1 MPAVTSIYTIPALRI
16 AHKSCITP
24 LCTFAGWKTMKFIG
38 KLLVYLLVALL
49 IVILALYILLQT
61 RWGAAQVSSWVTVN
75 TDYELSFDK
84 MNHRFSSPSHLIL
97 ENVTFGRDGKP
108 ATLVAKKVDIGL
120 SSRQVTDPLH
130 MDTITLFDGTLN
142 LSPQTAPLP
151 LQADRLQLSNMAFNS
166 PNTEWDLSA
175 QKVTGG
181 VSPWQPEAG
190 NVLGKNAQIQ
200 MSAGSLTLNGV
211 PATNVLIEGQLNGK
225 EVVLNTIGADMA
237 RGSLTGSALRNADG
251 SWVIDTL
258 RLNEIRLQSDKTL
271 MAFFAPLGTIPS
283 LQIGRLDVTDARLQG
298 PDWAVT
304 DLDLSLRNLTIS
316 KGDWQSQ
323 DGRLS
328 MNASEFIYGSLHLF
342 DPILNAEFS
351 PQGMALRQFT
361 SRWEGGMVRTSGN
374 WLRDGKALVLDD
386 VAIAGLEYTLP
397 QNWKALWMEP
407 LPEWLNSVT
416 LQKFGLS
423 RNLVIDIDPAF
434 PWQITSLDG
443 YGANLQLVKDHQ
455 WGVWSGSATLNGA
468 AATFNRVD
476 VRRPSLALN
485 ANAAT
490 VNITDLS
497 AFTEKGIL
505 EATATVSQLPQRQ
518 TTVSLNGRGVP
529 LNVLQ
534 QWGWPALPVTGDGN
548 IQLTASGSVQAN
560 APLKPTVNGKLS
572 AVNMDKQ
579 QVEQTM
585 TGGVVSTVAPVQ

>member
-1 MPAVTSIYTIPALRI
+1 
-16 AHKSCITP
+16 
-24 LCTFAGWKTMKFIG
+24 MKFIG

-258 RLNEIRLQSDKTL
+258 RLNEIRLQSDNTL
-271 MAFFAPLGTIPS
+271 TAFFAPLATIPS
-283 LQIGRLDVTDARLQG
+283 LQIGRLEVTDARLQG

-397 QNWKALWMEP
+397 QNWKKLWMEP
-407 LPEWLNSVT
+407 LPDWLNSVT

-443 YGANLQLVKDHQ
+443 YGANLQLVKDRQ

-585 TGGVVSTVAPVQ
+585 TGGIVSTPVQ

>member
-1 MPAVTSIYTIPALRI
+1 
-16 AHKSCITP
+16 
-24 LCTFAGWKTMKFIG
+24 MKFIG

-49 IVILALYILLQT
+49 IVVLAFYFLLQT
-61 RWGAAQVSSWVTVN
+61 RWGASQASSWVTEN
-75 TDYELSFDK
+75 TAYELNFDQ
-84 MNHRFSSPSHLIL
+84 MDHRFSSPSHIVLK
-97 ENVTFGRDGKP
+97 NVTFGRDGKP
-108 ATLVAKKVDIGL
+108 ATLVAKTVDIGL
-120 SSRQVTDPLH
+120 SSRQITDPLH

-151 LQADRLQLSNMAFNS
+151 FQADRLQLNNMAFNS

-211 PATNVLIEGQLNGK
+211 PATNVLIEGKLNGK

-237 RGSLTGSALRNADG
+237 RGSLTGSAQRNADG
-251 SWVIDTL
+251 GWVIDTL
-258 RLNEIRLQSDKTL
+258 RLNDIRLQSEKTL
-271 MAFFAPLGTIPS
+271 ADFFAPLTTVPS
-283 LQIGRLDVTDARLQG
+283 LQIGRLEVTDARLQG

-304 DLDLSLRNLTIS
+304 DLDLSLRNLTLA

-342 DPILNAEFS
+342 DPILNTEFS
-351 PQGMALRQFT
+351 PQGITLRQFT

-386 VAIAGLEYTLP
+386 AAIAGLEYTLP
-397 QNWKALWMEP
+397 ENWKTLWMEP

-416 LQKFGLS
+416 LKKFGLS

-443 YGANLQLVKDHQ
+443 YGANLQLAKDRQ
-455 WGVWSGSATLNGA
+455 WGVWGGSATLNGA

-485 ANAAT
+485 ANATT
-490 VNITDLS
+490 VNITELS

-505 EATATVSQLPQRQ
+505 EATATVSQLAQRQ

-529 LNVLQ
+529 LNIIN
-534 QWGWPALPVTGDGN
+534 QWGWPALPIAGDGN
-548 IQLTASGSVQAN
+548 MQLTASGSIQAH
-560 APLKPTVNGKLS
+560 APLKPTVNGKLN

-579 QVEQTM
+579 QVQQTM
-585 TGGVVSTVAPVQ
+585 TGGVVSTPVQ

>member
-1 MPAVTSIYTIPALRI
+1 
-16 AHKSCITP
+16 
-24 LCTFAGWKTMKFIG
+24 MKFIG
-38 KLLVYLLVALL
+38 KLLIWILIAVLLA
-49 IVILALYILLQT
+49 ILALYILVQT
-61 RWGAAQVSSWVTVN
+61 RWGAAQVSSWITVN
-75 TDYELSFDK
+75 TDYELNFDL
-84 MNHRFSSPSHLIL
+84 MDHRFSSPSHIIL

-120 SSRQVTDPLH
+120 SSRQLTDPLH
-130 MDTITLFDGTLN
+130 MDTITLHDGTLN

-151 LQADRLQLSNMAFNS
+151 FQADRLQLNNMAFNS
-166 PNTEWDLSA
+166 PNMEWDLSA

-190 NVLGKNAQIQ
+190 SVLGKKAQIQ

-211 PATNVLIEGQLNGK
+211 PTSNLLIQGELNGK
-225 EVVLNTIGADMA
+225 EVVLSTIGADMA
-237 RGSLTGSALRNADG
+237 RGSLTGTARRNADG
-251 SWVIDTL
+251 GWVIDTM
-258 RLNEIRLQSDKTL
+258 RLNDIRLQSDKSL
-271 MAFFAPLGTIPS
+271 VDFFAPITTLPS
-283 LQIGRLDVTDARLQG
+283 LQIGRLEVIDARLQG

-304 DLDLSLRNLTIS
+304 DLDLSLRNLTLS
-316 KGDWQSQ
+316 QGDWQSQ

-342 DPILNAEFS
+342 DPIMNAEFS
-351 PQGMALRQFT
+351 PQGIALRQLT

-397 QNWKALWMEP
+397 ENWKTLWMEQ
-407 LPEWLNSVT
+407 LPQWLDSVK
-416 LQKFGLS
+416 LNKFSLS
-423 RNLVIDIDPAF
+423 RNLVIDIDPTF

-443 YGANLQLVKDHQ
+443 YGANLQIAKDRQ
-455 WGVWSGSATLNGA
+455 WGVWGGSATLNGA

-490 VNITDLS
+490 VNITELS

-529 LNVLQ
+529 LNVVQ
-534 QWGWPALPVTGDGN
+534 QWGWPALPITGDGN
-548 IQLTASGSVQAN
+548 IQLTASGSVQAS
-560 APLKPTVNGKLS
+560 APLKPTVNGKLN

-579 QVEQTM
+579 QVQQTM
-585 TGGVVSTVAPVQ
+585 TGGVVSTPPSPQPSP

>member
-1 MPAVTSIYTIPALRI
+1 
-16 AHKSCITP
+16 
-24 LCTFAGWKTMKFIG
+24 MKFIG

-258 RLNEIRLQSDKTL
+258 RLNEIRLQSDNTL
-271 MAFFAPLGTIPS
+271 KAFFAPLATLPS
-283 LQIGRLDVTDARLQG
+283 LQIGRLEVTDARLQG

-416 LQKFGLS
+416 LQKFGLG

-443 YGANLQLVKDHQ
+443 YGANLQLVKDRQ

-585 TGGVVSTVAPVQ
+585 TGGIVSTPVQ

>member
-1 MPAVTSIYTIPALRI
+1 
-16 AHKSCITP
+16 
-24 LCTFAGWKTMKFIG
+24 MKFIG
-38 KLLVYLLVALL
+38 KLLIYLLVALL
-49 IVILALYILLQT
+49 IVLLAFYILLQT
-61 RWGAAQVSSWVTVN
+61 RWGASQVSSWVTVN

-84 MNHRFSSPSHLIL
+84 MNHRFSSPSHIIL

-120 SSRQVTDPLH
+120 SSRQITDPLH

-151 LQADRLQLSNMAFNS
+151 FQADRLQLNNMAFNS

-190 NVLGKNAQIQ
+190 NVLGNNAQIQ

-211 PATNVLIEGQLNGK
+211 LATNVLIEGQLNGK
-225 EVVLNTIGADMA
+225 EVVLKTIGADMA

-251 SWVIDTL
+251 SWIIDTM

-271 MAFFAPLGTIPS
+271 MAFFAPLASIPS

-304 DLDLSLRNLTIS
+304 DLDLSLRNLTLS
-316 KGDWQSQ
+316 QGDWQSQ
-323 DGRLS
+323 EGRLS

-397 QNWKALWMEP
+397 QNWKTLWMEP

-443 YGANLQLVKDHQ
+443 YGANLQLVKDRQ
-455 WGVWSGSATLNGA
+455 WGIWGGSATLNGA

-534 QWGWPALPVTGDGN
+534 QWGWPALPITGDGN
-548 IQLTASGSVQAN
+548 IQLTASGSVQAS
-560 APLKPTVNGKLS
+560 APLKPTVNGKLN

-579 QVEQTM
+579 QVQQTM
-585 TGGVVSTVAPVQ
+585 TGGVVSTAPSPQPSP